1 MGSEHDFSAEPV
13 ELKCQNN
20 EAPISSTAIRQHIS
34 VGDVVA
40 AKEMLTRPHEL
51 TGIVVHGDHE
61 GRTLGFPTANTEIS
75 PLMSIPSDAVYSGR
89 VRLADGRI
97 FKSAISIGVRPMFHE
112 DNIRVI
118 EAHLLDFDEE
128 IYGQEITIEFE
139 SKIREQLVLENVDQL
154 VKQITLDVDQVRTTI
169 AL

>member
-1 MGSEHDFSAEPV
+1 
-13 ELKCQNN
+13 
-20 EAPISSTAIRQHIS
+20 
-34 VGDVVA
+34 
-40 AKEMLTRPHEL
+40 
-51 TGIVVHGDHE
+51 
-61 GRTLGFPTANTEIS
+61 
-75 PLMSIPSDAVYSGR
+75 
-89 VRLADGRI
+89 
-97 FKSAISIGVRPMFHE
+97 MFHE